1 MIHIYSK
8 MVQSLANHFGVSIET
23 PVKDLPEEFVH
34 ELLYGTNNVMV
45 HLYMNQ
51 NMVVEENIKLILKVL
66 YQI

>member
-1 MIHIYSK
+1 

-45 HLYMNQ
+45 QFIFDSNYGGRSDYLAYFDL
-51 NMVVEENIKLILKVL
+51 VIPYLD
-66 YQI
+66 